1 MHPVS
6 QRGGV
11 MNRRAYV
18 IAFLSAYAAAPAAR
32 AQLITVKSAPIADGG
47 QFAFHPS
54 ANLGLGALSI
64 ALADSSLDPF
74 TNPAKG
80 SRLTGTRVFGA
91 PTFFSVSRRAGGGLT
106 LPLGLSF
113 SSGKWFSQM
122 LVAMQEV
129 DNAGTSQNVFPELA
143 ATLDGNMQIIDQKEV
158 SRTNKYLHGL
168 VGRRFTELSVA
179 ASASYWG
186 LNAIDGA
193 ELFYGGN
200 NPVRESGG
208 ALDMRVG
215 VFKDYGR
222 QSFEAIVLH
231 NRVGVDQDVA
241 FIRQMWD
248 PSNRTFVVRPELQP
262 NADRTR
268 TTGLHLGYTRRL
280 LSDSSW
286 RVGAILTGNR
296 ISQPSLPG
304 YALPQVP
311 ADAGHASA
319 FNVGGGIARTT
330 GPWTYGFDAIYEPIW
345 SRTWVNADKATET
358 VQGQPI
364 EAGANTLDS
373 RFRYSNAI
381 ARAGFG
387 VAIPIAK
394 DKSLTLETGGQLHAF
409 RYNLDQRDAIQRTQ
423 PKSSQHW
430 NEWTRTWG
438 ASVRLV
444 GADLRYRGSLTTG
457 AGRPGF
463 DRNDGIIAVDAL
475 SAVPSPSSFSSFAP
489 FGLVFDDVR
498 AFTHQISLSVPIR

>member
-1 MHPVS
+1 
-6 QRGGV
+6 

-18 IAFLSAYAAAPAAR
+18 VAILSAYAAAPAAR

-47 QFAFHPS
+47 QFAFQPS

-80 SRLTGTRVFGA
+80 SRLSGTRVFGA
-91 PTFFSVSRRAGGGLT
+91 PTFFSISRDAGGGLT
-106 LPLGLSF
+106 LPLGVSF
-113 SSGKWFSQM
+113 SNGKWFSQM

-129 DNAGTSQNVFPELA
+129 DHSSVNQNLFPELA
-143 ATLDGNMQIIDQKEV
+143 ATLDGNMQIVGEKKV
-158 SRTNKYLHGL
+158 SRTNRYLHGL
-168 VGRRFTELSVA
+168 VGRRLADLSVA

-186 LNAIDGA
+186 LNALDGV
-193 ELFYGGN
+193 ELFYGGG

-215 VFKDYGR
+215 VFKESGR

-231 NRVGVDQDVA
+231 NRVGVDQEVA
-241 FIRQMWD
+241 LTRQMWD
-248 PSNRTFVVRPELQP
+248 PTNRTFVIRPELQP

-280 LSDSSW
+280 LTDSTW

-319 FNVGGGIARTT
+319 FNLGGGIARSV
-330 GPWTYGFDAIYEPIW
+330 GLWTYGFDAIYEPIW
-345 SRTWVNADKATET
+345 SRTWTNADKATET
-358 VQGQPI
+358 VQGQSI
-364 EAGANTLDS
+364 EAGSTTLNS
-373 RFRYSNAI
+373 QFRYSNAI

-409 RYNLDQRDAIQRTQ
+409 RYTLDQWDAIQQQQSNSRQ
-423 PKSSQHW
+423 NW

-438 ASVRLV
+438 VSVRLI

-463 DRNDGIIAVDAL
+463 DRPDGPIAVDAL
-475 SAVPSPSSFSSFAP
+475 SSSSVPSPGFGSFTP
-489 FGLVFDDVR
+489 FGLAFDDVR

>member
-1 MHPVS
+1 
-6 QRGGV
+6 

-18 IAFLSAYAAAPAAR
+18 IAFLYAYAAAPAAH

-47 QFAFHPS
+47 QFAFQPS
-54 ANLGLGALSI
+54 ANLGIGALSI

-80 SRLTGTRVFGA
+80 SRLSGTRVFGA
-91 PTFFSVSRRAGGGLT
+91 PTFFSISRSAGGGLT
-106 LPLGLSF
+106 LPLGLSV
-113 SSGKWFSQM
+113 SSGKWFSQA

-129 DNAGTSQNVFPELA
+129 DDAGTTQNGFPLLA
-143 ATLDGNMQIIDQKEV
+143 ATLDGNMQVVDQVEV

-168 VGRRFTELSVA
+168 VGRRFTGFSVA
-179 ASASYWG
+179 ASASWWA
-186 LNAIDGA
+186 LNALDGV
-193 ELFYGGN
+193 ELFYGGAN
-200 NPVRESGG
+200 AVRQSGD

-215 VFKDYGR
+215 VFKESGR
-222 QSFEAIVLH
+222 ESFEATILH
-231 NRVGVDQDVA
+231 NRTGVNQDVA
-241 FIRQMWD
+241 FIRQLWD
-248 PSNRTFVVRPELQP
+248 PSNRTFVTRPELQP

-268 TTGLHLGYTRRL
+268 TTGLHLGYTRQL
-280 LSDSSW
+280 VSDTTW

-319 FNVGGGIARTT
+319 FNVGGGIARHT

-345 SRTWVNADKATET
+345 SRTWVSADRPTET

-364 EAGANTLDS
+364 DAGTNTLNS

-381 ARAGFG
+381 ARLGFG

-409 RYNLDQRDAIQRTQ
+409 RYNLDQWDAVQQQQSKSTQ
-423 PKSSQHW
+423 NW

-463 DRNDGIIAVDAL
+463 DRQDGVIIDDVAAR
-475 SAVPSPSSFSSFAP
+475 SSVPTPGSFSSFAP
-489 FGLVFDDVR
+489 FGLVFDNVR

>member
-1 MHPVS
+1 
-6 QRGGV
+6 

-18 IAFLSAYAAAPAAR
+18 IACLSAWVAVPAAR

-47 QFAFHPS
+47 QFAFQPS
-54 ANLGLGALSI
+54 ANLGMGALSI

-80 SRLTGTRVFGA
+80 SRLSGTRVFGA
-91 PTFFSVSRRAGGGLT
+91 PTFFSLSREAGGGLT

-113 SSGKWFSQM
+113 SSGKWFSQA

-129 DNAGTSQNVFPELA
+129 DHSGSSQNVFPELA
-143 ATLDGNMQIIDQKEV
+143 ATLDGNMQIVDQKEV
-158 SRTNKYLHGL
+158 SRTNRYLHGL
-168 VGRRFTELSVA
+168 VGRRFRDLSVA

-186 LNAIDGA
+186 LNALDGV
-193 ELFYGGN
+193 ELFYGGG
-200 NPVRESGG
+200 NPVRENGN

-215 VFKDYGR
+215 VFKESGP

-231 NRVGVDQDVA
+231 HRIGVDQEVA
-241 FIRQMWD
+241 VIRQMWD

-280 LSDSSW
+280 VSDTTW
-286 RVGAILTGNR
+286 RVGATITGNR

-319 FNVGGGIARTT
+319 FNLGGGIARNA

-358 VQGQPI
+358 TRGQPI
-364 EAGANTLDS
+364 DIGANTLNS

-381 ARAGFG
+381 ARVGVG

-394 DKSLTLETGGQLHAF
+394 DKSLTLETGGQVHAF
-409 RYNLDQRDAIQRTQ
+409 HYNLDQWDAVQLQ
-423 PKSSQHW
+423 ESKSRQNW

-438 ASVRLV
+438 LSVRLI

-463 DRNDGIIAVDAL
+463 DSLNGVIIDDVAAR
-475 SAVPSPSSFSSFAP
+475 SSVPAPGFGSFSSFAP
-489 FGLVFDDVR
+489 FGLAFDDVR